1 LDEGLSSFFRFAF
14 EIAEERRPSPN
25 TLPQAGEGQVLE
37 IATSLIHHIATTT
50 STNDDVAALA
60 RDGAPEGTWLRADSQ
75 RGGRGRHGRQWAS
88 PPGNLY
94 ASTLVRLAAGD
105 PAAHTLAMVAALAL
119 DQVLQAYI
127 PANRL
132 MIKWPNDLL
141 ADGAKI
147 SGILLDGL
155 GDAVV
160 VGIGV
165 NLAHHPDNVDRPA
178 TSVAS
183 FTTAP
188 EPGFFLS
195 DLAASFAHW
204 LARWRG
210 EGLGPTL
217 HYWRERAHPPGTALT
232 IRPPGE
238 DAVDGLFDGLDED
251 GALRLRL
258 AGGEIRTMHAGDVFL
273 L

>member
-1 LDEGLSSFFRFAF
+1 M
-14 EIAEERRPSPN
+14 
-25 TLPQAGEGQVLE
+25 
-37 IATSLIHHIATTT
+37 IHHVGTTT
-50 STNDDVAALA
+50 STNDDIAALA
-60 RDGAPEGTWLRADSQ
+60 RTGAPEGTWLRADVQ
-75 RGGRGRHGRQWAS
+75 AGGRGRHGRVWVS

-94 ASTLVRLAAGD
+94 ASTLVRLRPGD
-105 PAAHTLAMVAALAL
+105 PPAHTLAMVAAVAL
-119 DQVLQAYI
+119 DQLLKAFI
-127 PANRL
+127 PPDRL

-165 NLAHHPDNVDRPA
+165 NLAHHPEGLDRPT
-178 TSVAS
+178 TSLAN
-183 FTTAP
+183 FAAAP
-188 EPGFFLS
+188 DPSAFLEELS
-195 DLAASFAHW
+195 SSFAHW

-210 EGLGPTL
+210 EGLAVVL
-217 HYWRERAHPPGTALT
+217 QRWQVRAHPIGTALT
-232 IRPPGE
+232 IRLPDE
-238 DAVDGLFDGLDED
+238 DVVEGLFDGLDPD

-258 AGGEIRTMHAGDVFL
+258 ASGDVRVMHAGDVFL